1 MDIWRAPCGSSS
13 KRFTPL
19 YCFILIIQAGILQ
32 LPDSAPKVI
41 VLLYTKIHWILVSQ
55 SASDSTSLLQS
66 PSLLVIS
73 STRTFVRSI
82 RQTSELSCS
91 NLGGQYPHG
100 PPNFSYMG
108 APSTHGGKRI
118 SQKVKLGQLA
128 WSSCEKLWCCH
139 FPRNIFPTHDKE
151 LVSSKSSISTNSL
164 PRRRPTRAMPLP
176 KKGCPRPI
184 LYSLL

>member
-1 MDIWRAPCGSSS
+1 MAPCGSSS

-19 YCFILIIQAGILQ
+19 YCFILIIQAAILQ
-32 LPDSAPKVI
+32 LPDSPPMVI

-66 PSLLVIS
+66 PSPLVIS

-128 WSSCEKLWCCH
+128 WSSCEKL
-139 FPRNIFPTHDKE
+139 
-151 LVSSKSSISTNSL
+151 
-164 PRRRPTRAMPLP
+164 
-176 KKGCPRPI
+176 
-184 LYSLL
+184 